1 MQKFVDLTLKPVLI
15 IGGALT
21 ATAGLNAF
29 LPRVGVE
36 QVFKLEF
43 VPSYTILVQH
53 WGIMVCLLGVL
64 MVVAAFKEGWR
75 PPILLYAMLE
85 KAFIVAL
92 VGINAGE
99 RFANGFMA
107 PAVMDALIVAW
118 TVVYFASL
126 RRARSA

>member
-36 QVFKLEF
+36 QVLKLEF
-43 VPSYTILVQH
+43 VSSYTILVQH
-53 WGIMVCLLGVL
+53 WGIMVCLMGVL

-85 KAFIVAL
+85 KAFMAAL

-99 RFANGFMA
+99 RFASGFTA
-107 PAVMDALIVAW
+107 PAVMDALIAVW
-118 TVVYFASL
+118 ILVYFASL
-126 RRARSA
+126 RRPRSA